1 MWGWPSRRRRQPHV
15 DGRDG
20 TSWSS
25 LRFARRTAWG
35 HRRGQ
40 TLALV
45 AVSALITA
53 CTAFAPVYDR
63 AMQQALVDTLLARAS
78 PADRAVTVVSEAVV
92 DAGGATEARD
102 PRDLQTLVPRDL
114 SAQLGPPVLG
124 RTAFVTP
131 EPGAFPPTG
140 PLVWREGACEHVRVL
155 SGACPGAPGEILV
168 STTDVENF
176 GLVLGSTVTVR
187 PVLDE
192 QAGVPLQVVGT
203 YAPRDGSWWQ
213 GLTLVGLTRG
223 CLATPT
229 PRPPTTPG

>member
-1 MWGWPSRRRRQPHV
+1 MGLALPAPTAATV

-20 TSWSS
+20 TSWSP

-63 AMQQALVDTLLARAS
+63 AMQQALVDTLLAHAS
-78 PADRAVTVVSEAVV
+78 PAERAVTVVSEATV

-131 EPGAFPPTG
+131 EPAPSRRRG
-140 PLVWREGACEHVRVL
+140 RS
-155 SGACPGAPGEILV
+155 SGAKGRA
-168 STTDVENF
+168 STC
-176 GLVLGSTVTVR
+176 
-187 PVLDE
+187 
-192 QAGVPLQVVGT
+192 A
-203 YAPRDGSWWQ
+203 
-213 GLTLVGLTRG
+213 
-223 CLATPT
+223 C
-229 PRPPTTPG
+229 